1 MVLKINTSA
10 GQSNKIVPRWL
21 HSCET
26 KAKAA
31 RANHGERIIFVTV
44 SLFTTEIACETFTT
58 EIACETSF

>member
-26 KAKAA
+26 KVKAA
-31 RANHGERIIFVTV
+31 RANYGERVICVTV
-44 SLFTTEIACETFTT
+44 FLFTTEIVCETIF
-58 EIACETSF
+58 